1 MFFED
6 RIEAA
11 RLLLVRLER
20 YKGQECVIIAVPRG
34 AVPMG
39 LFLSRALGCAFSLA
53 PVRKVASPLAPEFA
67 LGAADVEGNFYPDE
81 ASLELPQDQL
91 RLWFKKSLDILRQRM
106 HKWRALLPSVSL
118 KNKIVII
125 VDDGVATGSTMRA
138 ALMWCRRKEPKEIVV
153 AVPVASREGLDLMHR
168 FADAVVCLEHPRMF
182 NAVGDFYLRFDEVTD
197 EDVYFI
203 LRTIRAGPE
212 GVESIV

>member
-11 RLLLVRLER
+11 RLLLTRLEQYR
-20 YKGQECVIIAVPRG
+20 GQDCIVVAVPRG
-34 AVPMG
+34 AVAMG
-39 LFLSRALGCAFSLA
+39 VFLAGGLSCNFTLA

-81 ASLELPQDQL
+81 DSLELPQEQL
-91 RLWFKKSLDILRQRM
+91 RLWFKKSLETLRQRM
-106 HKWRALLPSVSL
+106 HRWRQFLPQTSL
-118 KNKIVII
+118 KNKTVII

-138 ALMWCRRKEPKEIVV
+138 ALMWSRRKEPREIVV
-153 AVPVASREGLDLMHR
+153 AVPVASREGLDLLHR
-168 FADAVVCLEHPRMF
+168 FADSVVCLEHPRLF

-203 LRTIRAGPE
+203 LRSVATGAKE
-212 GVESIV
+212 EEATT

>member
-11 RLLLVRLER
+11 RLLFARLAQ
-20 YKGQECVIIAVPRG
+20 YKDRDCVVVAVPRG

-39 LFLSRALGCAFSLA
+39 VFLAQALACSFALA

-81 ASLELPQDQL
+81 DSLELPQEQL
-91 RLWFKKSLDILRQRM
+91 RIWFKKNLETLRQRFQR
-106 HKWRALLPSVSL
+106 WRKVMPQVSL
-118 KNKIVII
+118 KNKTVII

-138 ALMWCRRKEPKEIVV
+138 ALMWSRRKEPHEIIV
-153 AVPVASREGLDLMHR
+153 AVPVASHEGLDLMHR
-168 FADAVVCLEHPRMF
+168 FADAVICLEHPRLF
-182 NAVGDFYLRFDEVTD
+182 NAVGEFYLRFDEVTD
-197 EDVYFI
+197 DDVLSI
-203 LRTIRAGPE
+203 LRGLSSGTRQTDLQP
-212 GVESIV
+212 

>member
-11 RLLLVRLER
+11 RLLADRLDA
-20 YKGQECVIIAVPRG
+20 YKGRDCVVVAVPRG

-39 LFLSRALGCAFSLA
+39 LFLSRALTCAFTLA

-81 ASLELPQDQL
+81 DSLNLPQDQL

-106 HKWRALLPSVSL
+106 HKWRVVLAPVSL
-118 KNKIVII
+118 KNKTVII
-125 VDDGVATGSTMRA
+125 VDDGVATGSTLRA
-138 ALMWCRRKEPKEIVV
+138 ALMWCRRKEPHEIVV
-153 AVPVASREGLDLMHR
+153 AVPVSSREGLDLMHR
-168 FADAVVCLEHPRMF
+168 FADAVVCFEHPRQF
-182 NAVGDFYLRFDEVTD
+182 NAVGDFYLRFDEVTN

-203 LRTIRAGPE
+203 LRSLQAE
-212 GVESIV
+212 VDGVETNL

>member
-11 RLLLVRLER
+11 RLLLERLEK
-20 YKGQECVIIAVPRG
+20 YQGQDCVVVAVPRG

-39 LFLSRALGCAFSLA
+39 VFLARALKCTFTLA
-53 PVRKVASPLAPEFA
+53 PVRKVASPLAQEFA

-81 ASLELPQDQL
+81 DSLDLPQDQL
-91 RLWFKKSLDILRQRM
+91 RLWFKKSLEILRHRM
-106 HKWRALLPSVSL
+106 HKWRTFLDPVSM

-138 ALMWCRRKEPKEIVV
+138 ALMWCRRKEPQQIIV
-153 AVPVASREGLDLMHR
+153 AVPVASREGLNIMHR
-168 FADAVVCLEHPRMF
+168 FADSVVCIEHPRQF
-182 NAVGDFYLRFDEVTD
+182 NSVGEFYLRFDEVTE

-203 LRTIRAGPE
+203 IKSLRA
-212 GVESIV
+212 ESDTLESSL